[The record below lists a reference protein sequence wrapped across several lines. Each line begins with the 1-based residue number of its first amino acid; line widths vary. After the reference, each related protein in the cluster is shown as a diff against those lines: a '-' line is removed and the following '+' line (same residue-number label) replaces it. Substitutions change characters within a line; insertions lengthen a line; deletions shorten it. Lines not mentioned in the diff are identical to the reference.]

1 MDNLPEPK
9 IKNKYEVEKPINI
22 KKLKTEKY
30 LDKFFNKEFL
40 QEYFK
45 TQKRELKIKH

>member
-45 TQKRELKIKH
+45 NTEKRTKN

>member
-1 MDNLPEPK
+1 MENLPEPK

-30 LDKFFNKEFL
+30 LDKFFTKEFL
-40 QEYFK
+40 KDYFK
-45 TQKRELKIKH
+45 NTEKGTKN